1 MLESIF
7 SLSRKQVL
15 SLTEEQIKYYIT
27 VELANN
33 NLPID
38 ILNKKANRIKTDLEP
53 AGEVF
58 RVGGI
63 YTADLESARIIKEMM
78 IKGKIVDLSGV
89 YLQPSSWSSYVQ
101 YIEDRVMRNNIT
113 IETINVYNKTE
124 AENVKNKNEMIEKS
138 GYDMK
143 SIQRA
148 NGLKTDVFDYIA
160 KLRKEKEDEDRLVN
174 LFDEYVEIAK
184 GDKEVAWNLFEKAN
198 KNLTDSFIDRI
209 REAYPELSDSL
220 SVLTCNEENEG

>member
-7 SLSRKQVL
+7 SLSREQVL

-27 VELANN
+27 VELVNN

-38 ILNKKANRIKTDLEP
+38 ILSKSAKRIKTDLEP
-53 AGEVF
+53 VGEVF
-58 RVGGI
+58 RVGGV
-63 YTADLESARIIKEMM
+63 YTTDLESAKIIKDFM

-89 YLQPSSWSSYVQ
+89 YLQTNQWSSYVR
-101 YIEDRVMRNNIT
+101 YIEDRVYNDIAIELVNIHD
-113 IETINVYNKTE
+113 KTE
-124 AENVKNKNEMIEKS
+124 AMSIKDKNEAIEKS

-143 SIQRA
+143 SIQKA
-148 NGLKTDVFDYIA
+148 NEIKMDVLNHIA
-160 KLRKEKEDEDRLVN
+160 KLRIKKEEEDRLVN
-174 LFDEYVEIAK
+174 LFNEYVEITK
-184 GDKEVAWNLFEKAN
+184 GDKEVAWNLFKKAN

-220 SVLTCNEENEG
+220 SVLTSNEENEE